1 LGTLQSSY
9 QSAVPHGVNRF
20 GENEKG
26 RIIVVTKKAPSQVK
40 KVVLPK
46 SLTADQV
53 FLPCPPHSFKFKT
66 TKTLRTTHDFIAQE
80 RAIKAINMGLGIRKP
95 GYNIYVAGI
104 QGTGKT
110 SVIRSFLEKWSKDT
124 QTPPDWIYVYNFT
137 QSDRPKAI
145 QMDTGSAWQF
155 SKAMEIAVKTL
166 KQEIPNALQSEDYE
180 NAVNT
185 AISRSNEVQAKM
197 FAELEKMAKEKNF
210 QIKSTR
216 VGIETIPII
225 EGRPLTEKEYA
236 KLTSE
241 DREKVEAT
249 RSALEP
255 EVLDFARKVRSI
267 EIETKQYVENLQTE
281 IGRQVIA
288 AILGPVNESY
298 KKNKEI
304 EKYLDEVANHILENL
319 SEFFETDSDSS
330 SSKGEDQELV
340 ILGGGERDK
349 FRKYKINVF
358 IDNRSTK
365 GAPVVIETN
374 PTYYNLFGKIE
385 KNVEHGMYLT
395 DYSMVH
401 AGALHKANGGY
412 LVLNAQDVFKTGT
425 VWETLKRVLKNRK
438 AYIEDLGEQF
448 SLLPTSGLR
457 PEPIPLDIK
466 VILIGNDEIYHV
478 LFGLD
483 EDFQKIFK
491 IKADFEHRMP
501 RASKNIHAY
510 ASFIATRSK
519 LEDLLPFHPTAISS
533 IVEYGG
539 RLVDSQKYL
548 TTQYGK
554 LKDLTIEADYVA
566 RSQNARTIRKEH
578 VEEALELQWNR
589 VNMVEDHMQEMIVNQ
604 DIILSFSGST
614 IGQVN
619 GLAVYDLGDY
629 SFGKPSRITC
639 SVAMTEGGIFNIERA
654 SKLSG
659 NIHDKG
665 VYILTGFLNSL
676 LSKKKMLGFSAN
688 VAFEQSYGMIDGDS
702 ATCAELLVIISALSG
717 IPIRQDF
724 AVTGSLNQFGEVQP
738 VGGVN
743 EKIEGFLKA
752 YDSIASNEACH
763 VIIPIQN
770 QTNLMLHPHAR
781 RAVTEK
787 RLKIYPCS
795 FFWQVFELATGKKF
809 GATSI
814 LDPSFAPGSALDLI
828 SLRLAEAEKLKV
840 ESNEKPKMQD
850 RLESTTKKSPTKIP
864 VSVKQTKKL
873 IRT

>member
-1 LGTLQSSY
+1 MT
-9 QSAVPHGVNRF
+9 
-20 GENEKG
+20 
-26 RIIVVTKKAPSQVK
+26 TKKTPARSTVQK
-40 KVVLPK
+40 LPAYLK
-46 SLTADQV
+46 ADQV
-53 FLPCPPHSFKFKT
+53 FLPCPPSLFKFKS
-66 TKTLRTTHDFIAQE
+66 TKTLKATHDFIAQE

-110 SVIRSFLEKWSKDT
+110 SVIRTFLEKWSKDT
-124 QTPPDWIYVYNFT
+124 ETPPDWIYVYNFI

-145 QMDTGSAWQF
+145 EMETGTAWKF
-155 SKAMEIAVKTL
+155 SKTMEAAVKTL
-166 KQEIPNALQSEDYE
+166 KQEVPNALQSEDYE
-180 NAVNT
+180 NAVNS
-185 AISRSNEVQAKM
+185 AVSRSNEIQAKM

-216 VGIETIPII
+216 VGIETIPVI

-236 KLTSE
+236 KLSSE
-241 DREKVEAT
+241 DRERVEAT

-267 EIETKQYVENLQTE
+267 EIETKQYIENLQKE

-288 AILGPVNESY
+288 AILGPVSESY

-304 EKYLDEVANHILENL
+304 EKYLDEIATHILDNL

-330 SSKGEDQELV
+330 GGKSDEQELV
-340 ILGGGERDK
+340 VLAGGERDK
-349 FRKYKINVF
+349 FRKYKVNVF
-358 IDNRSTK
+358 VDNRGTK
-365 GAPVVIETN
+365 GAPVVIESN

-412 LVLNAQDVFKTGT
+412 LVLNAQDMFKTGT
-425 VWETLKRVLKNRK
+425 VWDTLKRVLKNRK

-457 PEPIPLDIK
+457 PEPIPLDLK

-478 LFGLD
+478 LYGLD

-491 IKADFEHRMP
+491 IKADFEHKMV
-501 RASKNIHAY
+501 RAPKNINAY

-519 LEDLLPFHPTAISS
+519 IENLLPFDPTAISS

-539 RLVDSQKYL
+539 RLVDSQKHL

-554 LKDLTIEADYVA
+554 LKDLTIESDYVA
-566 RSQNARTIRKEH
+566 RSYNARAIRKEH

-589 VNMVEDHMQEMIVNQ
+589 VNMVEDHMQEMIVNR
-604 DIILSFSGST
+604 DIMLSFEGKV

-639 SVAMTEGGIFNIERA
+639 SVSMTEGGILNIERA

-665 VYILTGFLNSL
+665 IYILTGFLNSL
-676 LSKKKMLGFSAN
+676 LSRTKISGFTAS

-702 ATCAELLVIISALSG
+702 ATCAELLVVISALSG
-717 IPIRQDF
+717 IPISQDF

-752 YDSIASNEACH
+752 SESVKTKKACH
-763 VIIPIQN
+763 IIMPVQN
-770 QTNLMLHPHAR
+770 QNQLMLHPQAR
-781 RAVTEK
+781 KAVAEG
-787 RLKIYPCS
+787 RLKIYPCTY
-795 FFWQVFELATGKKF
+795 FWQVFELATGKPF
-809 GATSI
+809 GAHSV
-814 LDPSFAPGSALDLI
+814 LDKTFTPGSALDI
-828 SLRLAEAEKLKV
+828 IAKRLSAADKERDKEQDKAK
-840 ESNEKPKMQD
+840 KPKTETIQ
-850 RLESTTKKSPTKIP
+850 STSKKVPSKNPIKLSLKP
-864 VSVKQTKKL
+864 RGKRSLAKKKAFV
-873 IRT
+873 

>member
-1 LGTLQSSY
+1 MT
-9 QSAVPHGVNRF
+9 
-20 GENEKG
+20 
-26 RIIVVTKKAPSQVK
+26 TKKTPARTTIQK
-40 KVVLPK
+40 LPAYLK
-46 SLTADQV
+46 ADQV
-53 FLPCPPHSFKFKT
+53 FLPCPPSLFKFKS
-66 TKTLRTTHDFIAQE
+66 TKTLKATHDFIAQE

-110 SVIRSFLEKWSKDT
+110 SVIRTFLEKWSKDT
-124 QTPPDWIYVYNFT
+124 ETPPDWIYVYNFT

-145 QMDTGSAWQF
+145 EMETGTAWKF
-155 SKAMEIAVKTL
+155 SKTMEAAVKTL
-166 KQEIPNALQSEDYE
+166 KQEVPNALQSEDYE
-180 NAVNT
+180 NAVNS
-185 AISRSNEVQAKM
+185 AVSRSNEIQAKM
-197 FAELEKMAKEKNF
+197 FAELEKMAKERNF

-216 VGIETIPII
+216 VGIETIPVI

-236 KLTSE
+236 KLAPE
-241 DREKVEAT
+241 DRERVEAT

-267 EIETKQYVENLQTE
+267 EIETKQYIENLQKE

-288 AILGPVNESY
+288 AILGPVSESY

-304 EKYLDEVANHILENL
+304 EKYLDEIATHILDNL

-330 SSKGEDQELV
+330 NKSEEQELV
-340 ILGGGERDK
+340 VLAGGERDK

-358 IDNRSTK
+358 VDNRGTK
-365 GAPVVIETN
+365 GAPVVIESN

-401 AGALHKANGGY
+401 AGAIHKANGGY
-412 LVLNAQDVFKTGT
+412 LVLNAQDMFKTGT
-425 VWETLKRVLKNRK
+425 VWDTLKRVLKNRK

-457 PEPIPLDIK
+457 PEPIPLDLK

-478 LFGLD
+478 LYGLD

-491 IKADFEHRMP
+491 IKADFEHRMI
-501 RASKNIHAY
+501 RAPKNINAY

-519 LEDLLPFHPTAISS
+519 IENLLPFDPTAISS

-539 RLVDSQKYL
+539 RLVDSQKHL

-554 LKDLTIEADYVA
+554 LKDLTIESDYVA
-566 RSQNARTIRKEH
+566 RSYNARAIRKEH

-589 VNMVEDHMQEMIVNQ
+589 VNMVEDHMQEMIVNR
-604 DIILSFSGST
+604 DIMLSFEGKV

-639 SVAMTEGGIFNIERA
+639 SVSMTEGGILNIERA

-665 VYILTGFLNSL
+665 IYILTGFLNSL
-676 LSKKKMLGFSAN
+676 LSRTKISGFTAS

-702 ATCAELLVIISALSG
+702 ATCAELLVVISALAG
-717 IPIRQDF
+717 IPISQDF

-752 YDSIASNEACH
+752 SESIKTKKICH
-763 VIIPIQN
+763 IILPVQN
-770 QTNLMLHPHAR
+770 QSQLMLHPQAR
-781 RAVTEK
+781 KAVAEG
-787 RLKIYPCS
+787 RLKIYPCTY
-795 FFWQVFELATGKKF
+795 FWQVFELATGKPF
-809 GATSI
+809 GAHSV
-814 LDPSFAPGSALDLI
+814 LDKTFAPGSALDII
-828 SLRLAEAEKLKV
+828 SKRLTAADKERDKDHEGKKSPPEV
-840 ESNEKPKMQD
+840 IP
-850 RLESTTKKSPTKIP
+850 STTKKVPSKNPVHLNTKP
-864 VSVKQTKKL
+864 KVKHSLAKKK
-873 IRT
+873 